1 MTVPPRGPRIAPQ
14 DYRTAIKMWQ
24 RLKAGALEEAN
35 QALSSALSEF
45 FSTTGTIRPGALPTL
60 AGDLTGVLTA
70 NVLSKLHGILIE
82 TTPPDD
88 LEALTYDQATNTFK
102 FLPVGSSQ
110 VQDEGVD
117 IALRAKINFIGTIVA
132 AVDDA
137 INGRVNVTVTNP
149 VPPHEAA
156 PDPHPQYT
164 TAAELAAALLAYIT
178 KALIDAKGD
187 LIVGQSDNT
196 PDRFGVGADDTSLL
210 ADSSQPQ
217 GLRWGVPVRTLMH
230 WEPVTNGDVDSPE
243 IVFDN
248 GDVVME
254 EVLS

>member
-14 DYRTAIKMWQ
+14 DYRTATKMWQ
-24 RLKAGALEEAN
+24 RLKSGALEEAT

-45 FSTTGTIRPGALPTL
+45 FSDAGVLRPGALPTL

-70 NVLSKLHGILIE
+70 NVLSKLHGILIDV
-82 TTPPDD
+82 TPPADHG
-88 LEALTYDQATNTFK
+88 ALTYDQATDTFK
-102 FLPVGSSQ
+102 FLTVGSSL

-117 IALRAKINFIGTIVA
+117 IALRAKINFIGTIVT

-156 PDPHPQYT
+156 SDPHPQYT
-164 TAAELAAALLAYIT
+164 TATELATALLAYIT

-187 LIVGQSDNT
+187 LIVGQANDT
-196 PDRFGVGADDTSLL
+196 PVRLGVGADDTSLI
-210 ADSSQPQ
+210 ADSTQPQ
-217 GLRWGVPVRTLMH
+217 GLRWGVPVRTTMH
-230 WEPVTNGDVDSPE
+230 WEPVTNGDADSPE
-243 IVFDN
+243 LVFDD

-254 EVLS
+254 EVLT